1 MSDSEHLKVKAVA
14 HLSGISAH
22 TLRAWERR
30 YQAVTPRRTDTG
42 RRIYTS
48 EDVSRL
54 RQLGELVGRGFSI
67 GGIAN
72 LPQSELATLLESSVA
87 RERGAGNEPVGGL
100 SPNPIL
106 SRLMSA
112 LERFELPKLSQVLES
127 ARDLYEPRDY
137 ILSVIAPLLAEVGMQ
152 VMRGMLSIA
161 QEHALSAVIRGQLGS
176 VLEKSNHRLSA
187 SNREPAPIALATA
200 SGDQHEF
207 GTLMSA
213 ILCATRGLH
222 AHYLGPNLPPDE
234 FARSAKALG
243 AKAIVLGT
251 TPLPPGELK
260 LGYEDYVARLEQTLP
275 SDCEIWLGGRGHFNF
290 AEHKG
295 KRTLRQIATLE
306 LLESTLIQWG
316 H

>member
-1 MSDSEHLKVKAVA
+1 MSDSRPLKVKAVA
-14 HLSGISAH
+14 RLSGVSAH

-30 YQAVTPRRTDTG
+30 YQAVTPIRTDTG
-42 RRIYTS
+42 RRIYTT
-48 EDVSRL
+48 EDVARL
-54 RQLGELVGRGFSI
+54 RQLGELVDRGFSI

-72 LPQSELATLLESSVA
+72 LPKSELATLLESSAA
-87 RERGAGNEPVGGL
+87 RDRGVGKESFGEL
-100 SPNPIL
+100 SPNLIL
-106 SRLMSA
+106 SQLMSA
-112 LERFELPKLSQVLES
+112 LERFDLPTLSQELES
-127 ARDLYEPRDY
+127 ARDSHEPRDY

-176 VLEKSNHRLSA
+176 LLEKSNRRSA
-187 SNREPAPIALATA
+187 ASGREPAPIAFATA
-200 SGDQHEF
+200 SGDQNEF

-213 ILCATRGLH
+213 ILCATRGVQ

-243 AKAIVLGT
+243 VKAIVLGT

-260 LGYEDYVARLEQTLP
+260 LGYEEYVAQLDRTLP
-275 SDCEIWLGGRGHFNF
+275 EDCEIWLGGRGNFNF
-290 AEHKG
+290 TEHKG

-306 LLESTLIQWG
+306 LLESTLVQWS